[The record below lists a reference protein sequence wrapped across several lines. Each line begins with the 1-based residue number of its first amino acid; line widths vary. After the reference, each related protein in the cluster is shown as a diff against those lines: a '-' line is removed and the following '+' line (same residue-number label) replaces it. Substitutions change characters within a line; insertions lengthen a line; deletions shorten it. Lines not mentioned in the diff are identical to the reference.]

1 MKYKIEKNTVQETLI
16 LPLYSRKL
24 CTELYPN
31 LYQDETAV
39 HLIDQIDY
47 DFSEAEKN
55 SRSLMQRFG
64 ALEVAMRQ
72 NDLAFEVR
80 VYLKNHPC
88 AAVVNLGCGLDNTG
102 RACDNGR
109 CKIYNLDFPDVI
121 ALRQQLLPAG
131 EREQNI
137 PCDLKDLAWFDKIDA
152 SGGAVFFASGV
163 FYYFLTE
170 QVKALVRGMAD
181 AFPMGQPSAG
191 HKPRLYAGVQRFERS
206 FCQRLFPIPRKGRG
220 QRDENADCEDRIWRQ
235 TMKYAGMPMGMWV
248 LFAGSFQKQLTA
260 VLGYDAATAK
270 AITKKAKPQ
279 YRQIIC
285 RLPEFEKADRFKMNI
300 VNCAMLGAFILS
312 MPQRPEVD
320 RLTDYYAKSM
330 MTKPMQWFCRKS
342 GKSKFTSKDIAAM
355 KATAALKAADRN
367 PYSWNMEFY
376 EYPDGSGYEGRF
388 TKCGICV
395 LMKELGLYDLTPALC
410 HLDYTMSE
418 AGGVTEFVR
427 QYTLASGGPYCDC
440 GYKKKG

>member
-31 LYQDETAV
+31 LYRDETAV
-39 HLIDQIDY
+39 RLLDQIDY

-55 SRSLMQRFG
+55 SRGLMQRFG
-64 ALEVAMRQ
+64 ALEVA
-72 NDLAFEVR
+72 
-80 VYLKNHPC
+80 
-88 AAVVNLGCGLDNTG
+88 
-102 RACDNGR
+102 
-109 CKIYNLDFPDVI
+109 
-121 ALRQQLLPAG
+121 
-131 EREQNI
+131 
-137 PCDLKDLAWFDKIDA
+137 
-152 SGGAVFFASGV
+152 
-163 FYYFLTE
+163 
-170 QVKALVRGMAD
+170 
-181 AFPMGQPSAG
+181 
-191 HKPRLYAGVQRFERS
+191 
-206 FCQRLFPIPRKGRG
+206 
-220 QRDENADCEDRIWRQ
+220 
-235 TMKYAGMPMGMWV
+235 
-248 LFAGSFQKQLTA
+248 
-260 VLGYDAATAK
+260 
-270 AITKKAKPQ
+270 
-279 YRQIIC
+279 
-285 RLPEFEKADRFKMNI
+285 
-300 VNCAMLGAFILS
+300 

-320 RLTDYYAKSM
+320 RLTDYYAKAM

-342 GKSKFTSKDIAAM
+342 GKSKFTPKDIAAM

-418 AGGVTEFVR
+418 AGGVTNFVR

-440 GYKKKG
+440 GYLCTGTCH